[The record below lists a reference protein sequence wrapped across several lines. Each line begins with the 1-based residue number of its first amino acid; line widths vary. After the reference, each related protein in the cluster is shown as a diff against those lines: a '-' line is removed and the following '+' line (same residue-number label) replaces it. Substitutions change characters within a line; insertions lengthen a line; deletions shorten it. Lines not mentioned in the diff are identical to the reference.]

1 MGNVYMLQLLT
12 YIVLPVVGIVL
23 GWTIRWIYARF
34 QLSASEQ
41 KAERVKQDAI
51 KEAEALKKEFQ
62 LQAKEQLIQERAQ
75 QERENRDRRKE
86 IQDYERSVRKKEETL
101 ELRGQEYDKKEK
113 EVADR
118 QAALLRKEEG
128 FRQKEESLR
137 TELERIS
144 GLTRDEAKALIIKS
158 LENEARHDAQ
168 ALLNK
173 VDQEA
178 QLAAEKKAQKI
189 LITAMQRLASETTG
203 DNTVATVSLPS
214 DEMKGRIIG
223 REGRNI
229 RTLETLTGV
238 DIIID
243 DTPEAVVISC
253 FDPVRKE
260 IAKQALE
267 RLITDG
273 RIHPSR
279 IEEIVQKV
287 TREIQQK
294 IYEEGEKAL
303 FDLGVHNMS
312 QEGVRAIG
320 RLYFRTSYGQSVLV
334 HSKEVAE
341 IASMLA
347 AEIGCNRELAKRA
360 ALLHDIGKGAEVD
373 SDQNHAEVG
382 AEMARKMGEDPR
394 VVNAIASHH
403 NDVEPQT
410 PEAVLVQIADAIS
423 AARPGARRETVDNY
437 VKRLENLEATARRFD
452 GVEQAYAIQ
461 VGRELRILVNNEK
474 IADEQVKELAKS
486 IAKQIEDDLQYPG
499 RIKITMI
506 RETRIIEYAR

>member
-1 MGNVYMLQLLT
+1 MNTNMVLF
-12 YIVLPVVGIVL
+12 IVLPLAGIVL
-23 GWTIRWIYARF
+23 GWLIRWLYARF

-41 KAERVKQDAI
+41 KAERLRQDAI
-51 KEAEALKKEFQ
+51 KEAEAQKKEI
-62 LQAKEQLIQERAQ
+62 LLEAKDQLIRERNQ
-75 QERENRDRRKE
+75 QERENRDRRAEVQKYEARVAKKE
-86 IQDYERSVRKKEETL
+86 ELVDKRSAEFDKKEQEMLSRQAAMKKREDTLAVKEETL
-101 ELRGQEYDKKEK
+101 R
-113 EVADR
+113 
-118 QAALLRKEEG
+118 
-128 FRQKEESLR
+128 S
-137 TELERIS
+137 ELERIS
-144 GLTRDEAKALIIKS
+144 GLSQQEAKNLIIKN
-158 LENEARHDAQ
+158 LENDARHDAQ

-173 VDQEA
+173 IEQEA
-178 QLAAEKKAQKI
+178 QLTAEKKAQEI
-189 LITAMQRLASETTG
+189 LVTTIQRTATEVTSDITVT
-203 DNTVATVSLPS
+203 TVSLPS

-260 IAKQALE
+260 IAKQSLE
-267 RLITDG
+267 RLVTDG
-273 RIHPSR
+273 RIHPAR

-303 FDLGVHNMS
+303 FDLGIHNMS
-312 QEGVRAIG
+312 QDGVRALG
-320 RLYFRTSYGQSVLV
+320 RLYFRTSYGQNVLN

-341 IASMLA
+341 LAASLA
-347 AEIGCNRELAKRA
+347 AEVGANRELAKRA
-360 ALLHDIGKGAEVD
+360 ALLHDIGKGAESD

-394 VVNAIASHH
+394 VINAIAAHH
-403 NDVEPQT
+403 NDVEAST
-410 PEAVLVQIADAIS
+410 LEAVIVQIADAIS

-437 VKRLENLEATARRFD
+437 VKRLENLEETAEKFE
-452 GVEQAYAIQ
+452 GVEKAYAIQ
-461 VGRELRILVNNEK
+461 AGRELRILVNNEK
-474 IADEQVKELAKS
+474 IPDGEVKELAQK
-486 IAKQIEDDLQYPG
+486 IAKQIETDLRYPG
-499 RIKITMI
+499 RIKLTMI

>member
-1 MGNVYMLQLLT
+1 MVLF
-12 YIVLPVVGIVL
+12 IVLPFAGIVL
-23 GWTIRWIYARF
+23 GWIIRWLYARF

-41 KAERVKQDAI
+41 KAERLRQDAI
-51 KEAEALKKEFQ
+51 KEAEAQKKEI
-62 LQAKEQLIQERAQ
+62 LLEAKDQLIRERNQ
-75 QERENRDRRKE
+75 QERENRDRRAEVQKYEARVAKKE
-86 IQDYERSVRKKEETL
+86 ELVDKRSAEFDKKEQEMLSRQTAMKKREDTLAVKEETL
-101 ELRGQEYDKKEK
+101 R
-113 EVADR
+113 
-118 QAALLRKEEG
+118 
-128 FRQKEESLR
+128 S
-137 TELERIS
+137 ELERIS
-144 GLTRDEAKALIIKS
+144 GLSQQEAKNLIIKN
-158 LENEARHDAQ
+158 LENDARHDAQ

-173 VDQEA
+173 IEQEA
-178 QLAAEKKAQKI
+178 QLTAEKKAQEI
-189 LITAMQRLASETTG
+189 LVTTIQRTATEVTSDITVT
-203 DNTVATVSLPS
+203 TVSLPS

-260 IAKQALE
+260 IAKQSLE
-267 RLITDG
+267 RLVTDG
-273 RIHPSR
+273 RIHPAR

-303 FDLGVHNMS
+303 FDLGIHNMS
-312 QEGVRAIG
+312 QDGVRALG
-320 RLYFRTSYGQSVLV
+320 RLYFRTSYGQNVLN

-341 IASMLA
+341 LAASLA
-347 AEIGCNRELAKRA
+347 AEVGANRELAKRA
-360 ALLHDIGKGAEVD
+360 ALLHDIGKGAESD

-394 VVNAIASHH
+394 VINAIAAHH
-403 NDVEPQT
+403 NDVEAST
-410 PEAVLVQIADAIS
+410 LEAVIVQIADAIS

-437 VKRLENLEATARRFD
+437 VKRLENLEETAEKFE
-452 GVEQAYAIQ
+452 GVEKAYAIQ
-461 VGRELRILVNNEK
+461 AGRELRILVNNEK
-474 IADEQVKELAKS
+474 IPDGEVKELAQK
-486 IAKQIEDDLQYPG
+486 IAKQIETDLRYPG
-499 RIKITMI
+499 RIKLTMI

>member
-1 MGNVYMLQLLT
+1 MSMNLILF
-12 YIVLPVVGIVL
+12 IVLPVAGILL
-23 GWTIRWIYARF
+23 GWTIRWVYARF

-51 KEAEALKKEFQ
+51 KEAEAQKKEIL
-62 LQAKEQLIQERAQ
+62 LQAKEQLIQDRNQ
-75 QERENRDRRKE
+75 QERENRERRTE
-86 IQDYERSVRKKEETL
+86 LQRYESRVNKKEELL
-101 ELRGQEYDKKEK
+101 EQRSLEFEKRDKEFASN
-113 EVADR
+113 VAELHKR
-118 QAALLRKEEG
+118 EAVLAEEEG
-128 FRQKEESLR
+128 KLR
-137 TELERIS
+137 VELERIS
-144 GLTRDEAKALIIKS
+144 GLTAEEAKSLIIKS
-158 LENEARHDAQ
+158 LENDARHDAQ
-168 ALLNK
+168 SLLNK
-173 VDQEA
+173 IDQEA
-178 QLAAEKKAQKI
+178 QLNAEKKAQEI
-189 LITAMQRLASETTG
+189 LVSAIQRIATETTSEI
-203 DNTVATVSLPS
+203 TVATVSLPS

-229 RTLETLTGV
+229 RSLETLTGV

-260 IAKQALE
+260 IARVALE
-267 RLITDG
+267 RLIIDG
-273 RIHPSR
+273 RIHPAR

-303 FDLGVHNMS
+303 FELGLHSMS
-312 QEGVRAIG
+312 QEAIRAIG
-320 RLYFRTSYGQSVLV
+320 RLYFRTSYGQNVLT

-341 IASMLA
+341 LASILA
-347 AEIGCNRELAKRA
+347 AEVGANRELAKRA
-360 ALLHDIGKGAEVD
+360 ALLHDIGKGAEND

-394 VVNAIASHH
+394 IVNAIEAHH
-403 NDVEPQT
+403 NDCEPQT
-410 PEAVLVQIADAIS
+410 IEAVIVQVADAIS

-437 VKRLENLEATARRFD
+437 VKRLENLEETAKKFQ

-461 VGRELRILVNNEK
+461 AGRELRILVNNDK
-474 IADEQVKELAKS
+474 VPDAQVKELAKQ
-486 IAKQIEDDLQYPG
+486 IAKQIETDLRYPG

>member
-1 MGNVYMLQLLT
+1 MLQLLT
-12 YIVLPVVGIVL
+12 YIVLPIVGIVL

-86 IQDYERSVRKKEETL
+86 IQDYERSVRKKEESL

-461 VGRELRILVNNEK
+461 AGRELRILVNNEK

>member
-1 MGNVYMLQLLT
+1 MDKMIL
-12 YIVLPVVGIVL
+12 YIVLPVAGIVL

-51 KEAEALKKEFQ
+51 KEAEALKKEIQ
-62 LQAKEQLIQERAQ
+62 LQAREQLIQDRNQ
-75 QERENRDRRKE
+75 QERENHERRKE
-86 IQDYERSVRKKEETL
+86 IQSYESRVNKKEEL
-101 ELRGQEYDKKEK
+101 LDKRAQEFEKREK
-113 EVADR
+113 EF
-118 QAALLRKEEG
+118 AARDAEFAKHAQQLQDKEEN
-128 FRQKEESLR
+128 LR

-144 GLTRDEAKALIIKS
+144 GLTRDEAKSLIIKS
-158 LENEARHDAQ
+158 LENEAKHDAQ

-173 VDQEA
+173 IDQDA
-178 QLAAEKKAQKI
+178 QLAAEKRAQSVLLSTI
-189 LITAMQRLASETTG
+189 QRIATEVTG
-203 DNTVATVSLPS
+203 DLTVATVSLPS

-260 IAKQALE
+260 IAKESLE

-273 RIHPSR
+273 RIHPAR

-294 IYEEGEKAL
+294 IYEEGEKVL
-303 FDLGVHNMS
+303 FDLGIHNMG
-312 QEGVRAIG
+312 QDGVRALG
-320 RLYFRTSYGQSVLV
+320 RLYFRTSYGQNVLT
-334 HSKEVAE
+334 HSREVAE
-341 IASMLA
+341 IASLLA
-347 AEIGCNRELAKRA
+347 AEIGANRELAKRA
-360 ALLHDIGKGAEVD
+360 ALLHDIGKGAETD

-382 AEMARKMGEDPR
+382 AEMARKMGEEPR
-394 VVNAIASHH
+394 VVNAIAAHH

-410 PEAVLVQIADAIS
+410 TEAVIVQIADAIS

-437 VKRLENLEATARRFD
+437 VKRLENLEETAKKFT

-461 VGRELRILVNNEK
+461 AGRELRILVNNEK
-474 IADEQVKELAKS
+474 IPDEQGKDLAKS
-486 IAKQIEDDLQYPG
+486 IAKQIEDDLRYPG